1 MKEGVAMEGPECWNR
16 LIDRTGLN
24 SIAVDMRCQ
33 IMRCQFTVAEGGR
46 KFSFLLRHFEKGNQN
61 EIESKRQ

>member
-1 MKEGVAMEGPECWNR
+1 MKEGAAIEGPECWNR

-24 SIAVDMRCQ
+24 SIAVD
-33 IMRCQFTVAEGGR
+33 IMSCQFAVTEGGW
-46 KFSFLLRHFEKGNQN
+46 KFSFLLRHREKGNHK